1 MSILIKTRRFIGAML
16 LTAVLGI
23 SLGFVYFSMP
33 GKIRPKQ
40 GARISLIGG
49 NLGSRMINYDHF
61 ETELHLRFPAAQ
73 LTVRN
78 MCDGGDTPGF
88 RPTPNRNDSW
98 AFPGAEKFQT
108 EFANPSG
115 NVGHMET
122 PDEWLTRLKTDIII
136 AFFGFSE
143 SFNGPEGVAT
153 FKAELEA
160 FIKHTQAQ
168 KYNGESA
175 PQLALVS
182 PIAFEDISGLMDVPN
197 GKRENENLALYT
209 RAMKEV
215 AAANNVLF
223 VDAFSASKKWYSGAK
238 SPLTIDGS
246 QLTEEGYQKLSLLLA
261 DELFGNGGKKNEKHR
276 QLVYDAVM
284 EKNFMWHNDY
294 KIPNGVHVYGRRY
307 NPFGPDNYPA
317 EIEKIRQMTEIRD
330 KAIWAAAKG
339 EKLDVAALDQNT
351 RSLPEVK
358 TNYNPDSH
366 GSLRYLYGEE
376 ALSSFKLP
384 PGYKI
389 ELFAS
394 EKEFPDLANPVQ
406 MTFDN
411 RGRLWVAVMPT
422 YPHWRP
428 GDPKPND
435 KILIFED
442 TDGDGKADKQTVFA
456 DHLHLPVG
464 FEIEPE
470 GVYVSQGT
478 NLKLY
483 IDTDGDD
490 RADKVE
496 ILLSGFDDH
505 DTHHNI
511 HAFCADPSGSIYMG
525 EGVFLHTNV
534 ETSYG
539 TVRATNGGFY
549 RFTPRRRKLERTA
562 QLSIPNPW
570 GIAFDHWGQ
579 PFFAE
584 TSGPDVRWMLPGTV
598 LPRYGE
604 ATHKSFNLI
613 EDAHRVRPTSGLEF
627 ISSRHFPDEVQGD
640 LLINNTIGFL
650 GTKQHVIEDD
660 GTGYKSRHRHDL
672 LVSSDRNFRPVDM
685 EFAPDG
691 SLYLIDWHNV
701 LIGHM
706 QHNARDPL
714 RDHVHG
720 RIYRITYPSRPLLTP
735 AKIHGASVD
744 ELLENLKLP
753 EYRTRYRTKRELR
766 GRQASEVLPKLTAWV
781 NNLDKNDPKYEH
793 HKLEALWVSWGLNAI
808 DQNLLKDLLK
818 ANDYRVRAAA
828 VLAVR
833 YNTHQVRDYVSLLTQ
848 AAGDSHG
855 RVRLAAI
862 VAASWL
868 PVNEGMQVLNEAKKH
883 ELDDWMVHAW
893 ETSVAHINGKS
904 VKEKKQEEHVQNNL
918 KGEEL
923 KLFTEGREIYRREGF
938 CATCHQEDGRGLEAS
953 GFPPLIGTPWVNGNV
968 ERLIRITL
976 NGLMGPIK
984 VHGKEYPGQVP
995 MTPFK
1000 GMLNDR
1006 EVAAVLTYVRN
1017 SFGNTASPV
1026 TPEQVQKVRSET
1038 SSFDGFYTPEALL
1051 KDFPLEEK

>member
-1 MSILIKTRRFIGAML
+1 RKL
-16 LTAVLGI
+16 
-23 SLGFVYFSMP
+23 
-33 GKIRPKQ
+33 
-40 GARISLIGG
+40 
-49 NLGSRMINYDHF
+49 
-61 ETELHLRFPAAQ
+61 AQ
-73 LTVRN
+73 
-78 MCDGGDTPGF
+78 
-88 RPTPNRNDSW
+88 
-98 AFPGAEKFQT
+98 
-108 EFANPSG
+108 
-115 NVGHMET
+115 
-122 PDEWLTRLKTDIII
+122 
-136 AFFGFSE
+136 
-143 SFNGPEGVAT
+143 
-153 FKAELEA
+153 
-160 FIKHTQAQ
+160 
-168 KYNGESA
+168 
-175 PQLALVS
+175 
-182 PIAFEDISGLMDVPN
+182 
-197 GKRENENLALYT
+197 
-209 RAMKEV
+209 
-215 AAANNVLF
+215 
-223 VDAFSASKKWYSGAK
+223 
-238 SPLTIDGS
+238 
-246 QLTEEGYQKLSLLLA
+246 LLA
-261 DELFGNGGKKNEKHR
+261 DEMFGNGGKKNEKYR
-276 QLVYDAVM
+276 QEVYEAVM

-339 EKLDVAALDQNT
+339 EKLDVAALDKTT

-358 TNYNPDSH
+358 TNYNPEIH
-366 GSLRYLYGEE
+366 GSLRYLYGDE

-549 RFTPRRRKLERTA
+549 RFTPSRRKLERTA

-613 EDAHRVRPTSGLEF
+613 EDAHR
-627 ISSRHFPDEVQGD
+627 
-640 LLINNTIGFL
+640 
-650 GTKQHVIEDD
+650 
-660 GTGYKSRHRHDL
+660 
-672 LVSSDRNFRPVDM
+672 
-685 EFAPDG
+685 
-691 SLYLIDWHNV
+691 
-701 LIGHM
+701 
-706 QHNARDPL
+706 
-714 RDHVHG
+714 
-720 RIYRITYPSRPLLTP
+720 
-735 AKIHGASVD
+735 
-744 ELLENLKLP
+744 
-753 EYRTRYRTKRELR
+753 
-766 GRQASEVLPKLTAWV
+766 
-781 NNLDKNDPKYEH
+781 
-793 HKLEALWVSWGLNAI
+793 
-808 DQNLLKDLLK
+808 
-818 ANDYRVRAAA
+818 
-828 VLAVR
+828 
-833 YNTHQVRDYVSLLTQ
+833 
-848 AAGDSHG
+848 
-855 RVRLAAI
+855 
-862 VAASWL
+862 
-868 PVNEGMQVLNEAKKH
+868 
-883 ELDDWMVHAW
+883 
-893 ETSVAHINGKS
+893 
-904 VKEKKQEEHVQNNL
+904 
-918 KGEEL
+918 
-923 KLFTEGREIYRREGF
+923 
-938 CATCHQEDGRGLEAS
+938 
-953 GFPPLIGTPWVNGNV
+953 
-968 ERLIRITL
+968 
-976 NGLMGPIK
+976 
-984 VHGKEYPGQVP
+984 
-995 MTPFK
+995 
-1000 GMLNDR
+1000 
-1006 EVAAVLTYVRN
+1006 
-1017 SFGNTASPV
+1017 
-1026 TPEQVQKVRSET
+1026 
-1038 SSFDGFYTPEALL
+1038 
-1051 KDFPLEEK
+1051 